1 MKRYLSN
8 MKIRSKSLAGP
19 LLVLAALLVVGMV
32 SFQGVSNQQEA
43 MDIFF
48 NQRFKAYQETSE
60 TLTRFLDI
68 TRNTYKIVN
77 LGHANTD
84 EKKIDEFRKQE
95 LAAVNQEV
103 GRFEKL
109 AKATGLSK
117 EEQKMFQAL
126 LPRVLD
132 FKKAVVNAIDMSS
145 TDLNTAT
152 VFAVTADEKYEL
164 LNTQLKELMILENKL
179 SKDQYGASIASSKF
193 VKSVLLGVTAVAIL
207 LSLLAGITMA
217 RLITSPIHQSIEV
230 LERVAQG
237 DLTQE
242 LSSFSKDELGQLTR
256 SINTMREKLG
266 EMVSQSM
273 SMAQTLSDAASKQ
286 AAAIE
291 ETSSSLEELSAMTS
305 QNADNSVE
313 ADRLMSLAKDK
324 MVKTQQSMDELSE
337 SIKGIVVSS
346 EQSQK
351 IIKTID
357 EIAFQTNLLALN
369 AAVEAARAGEAGAGF
384 AVVADEVRNLALR
397 AAEAAKSTSNLIEDI
412 VKKIKRGA
420 TLVAN
425 TDEDFKEVNG
435 NTSKAVDLV
444 GEIAAASKEQS
455 QGIAQ
460 INKAVSEMNSGTQNN
475 AASAEELAAIMSGFK
490 ISDNGMNRYGR
501 AHKPLALTAVDTRK
515 KTSVGKEIPSS
526 KVIKMEGE
534 DFADF

>member
-475 AASAEELAAIMSGFK
+475 AASAEKLAAIMSGFK